1 MTKNLILTKDKIQE
15 MLNRYQANGT
25 NFSEFYQI
33 YKDEIKK
40 WLWKEPSILGYGEDF
55 FPEFTFFEDYY
66 YRIIL
71 DCLENNI
78 KEVIDIG
85 AQFGLQSALF
95 VDAGIN
101 YIGVEPNEDEIFF
114 RDGYIS
120 ELGAKTT
127 YLPYLLLDDRVD
139 LTNQVVVSSMSI
151 GFFEKDEEEFK
162 NNFKKL
168 ATSSRL
174 YYVGPEKGIEE
185 LKKLDKK
192 LITKEKSD
200 FSEFCVFV

>member
-1 MTKNLILTKDKIQE
+1 

-25 NFSEFYQI
+25 NFSEFYQV
-33 YKDEIKK
+33 YKNEIED
-40 WLWKEPSILGYGEDF
+40 WLMKGPSIVGYGEDF

-66 YRIIL
+66 YRIVL

-85 AQFGLQSALF
+85 AQLGLQSALF

-101 YIGVEPNEDEIFF
+101 YIGIEPNEEEVFF
-114 RDGYIS
+114 RNGHIS
-120 ELGAKTT
+120 ELGAKAT
-127 YLPYLLLDDRVD
+127 YLPYWLLDDRIS
-139 LTNQVVVSSMSI
+139 LTDKVVISSMSI
-151 GFFEKDEEEFK
+151 GFFEENEEEFE

-185 LKKLDKK
+185 LKKLGKK
-192 LITKEKSD
+192 VIISEKPG
-200 FSEFCVFV
+200 FSRFCIFV